1 MCHSWPKVGLCCDS
15 PPQKPLLLVFGNIR
29 QACVEQLLKNM
40 FDGEQRESCIVNGT
54 QVLLTLL
61 EPRRAG

>member
-1 MCHSWPKVGLCCDS
+1 MVLTSAWCL
-15 PPQKPLLLVFGNIR
+15 R
-29 QACVEQLLKNM
+29 QECVEQLLKNM
-40 FDGEQRESCIVNGT
+40 FDEALMENCIVNGT